1 VTPYDWTP
9 AAGHRQP
16 IGIAAA
22 GLGIRIRN
30 EGQGRAT
37 VMPHRLVRY
46 GGPLIAV
53 ALFAAALWVLHR
65 ELAGHNLGDIVAAL
79 RAIPASALL
88 GAFALTVLSYLA
100 LIGYDFLALRYLGRS
115 LSSSQI
121 GLASFSGFTFSHS
134 LGLGLL
140 TGGSVRYRLYTAYG
154 LSAGEVAELVAFV
167 TFTFGLGFVALI
179 GLWLSLDPGVFTGLA
194 APAALRAGGWFCLG
208 LTAAYLLV
216 CGLRRTPVTIRGWQL
231 QIPRLPLAIGQ
242 IALSCLDWA
251 LAGAVLYLL
260 LPQGAF
266 MSFGAFLGAFLLA
279 TAAGAVSH
287 VPGGLGVFESVM
299 LLLAPEHTPTPAI
312 LSALLAY
319 RVIYYLLPLA
329 AAVMLLAAEEIGRAG
344 ATIERIRTALG
355 RWALPLVPQALALT
369 VFLGGIVL
377 LFSGAM
383 PASGS
388 RLKWLDDAVALPLIE
403 TSHFLGSIVGAALL
417 VLARGLQRRLDAAYY
432 LSLALLSVGMAVSL
446 LKGLDYEE
454 AVVLAIM
461 AAALWPC
468 RRAFYRRASLI
479 EQSFTPGW
487 TAAIAIVLLASGWLG
502 LFSHREVAYAHE
514 LWWQFALDSDA
525 PRTLRATT
533 GATAIALVFALVKLL
548 HPAPP
553 EPGRPTAAEVE
564 RAAALAAGSVE
575 TSAWLAALGDK
586 ALLFAS
592 SGPSFLMYAVSGR
605 SWISMGDPVGREEDH
620 LELVWRFRE
629 LSDRHAGWTVFYQV
643 SAARLP
649 IYLDLGL
656 SLLKLGEEARVP
668 LCAFSLQGGARKS
681 LRQIH
686 ARLARQGLAFE
697 VQPPAAVPAL
707 LPELAA
713 VSDAWLADKNVREK
727 GFSLGFFQADY
738 LARFPIALV
747 KQGDR
752 IVAFANLWPGA
763 GKHELS
769 IDLMRHLPDAPH
781 GVMDFLFVELMLW
794 GQAFNL
800 GMAPLSGLED
810 RPLAPAWHRVSRF
823 IYRHGEHF
831 YNFQGLRQ
839 YKEKFDPVW
848 EPRYLASPG
857 GLILP
862 RILADLALLIGGG
875 LRGMLA
881 K

>member
-1 VTPYDWTP
+1 
-9 AAGHRQP
+9 
-16 IGIAAA
+16 
-22 GLGIRIRN
+22 
-30 EGQGRAT
+30 
-37 VMPHRLVRY
+37 MPHRLLRY
-46 GGPLIAV
+46 GGPVIAV
-53 ALFAAALWVLHR
+53 MLFTAALWVLHR
-65 ELAGHNLGDIVAAL
+65 QLAGHNLGDIVAEL

-88 GAFALTVLSYLA
+88 GASALTVLSHIA
-100 LIGYDFLALRYLGRS
+100 LTGYDFLALHYLGRNLPYS
-115 LSSSQI
+115 KVA
-121 GLASFSGFTFSHS
+121 LASFIGVTFSHG

-167 TFTFGLGFVALI
+167 TFTFGIGFIALI
-179 GLWLSLDPGVFTGLA
+179 GLWLSLDPGVFTSLG
-194 APAALRAGGWFCLG
+194 APVAALRAAGWLCLG
-208 LTAAYLLV
+208 ITSAYVLV
-216 CGLRRTPVTIRGWQL
+216 CWLRRAPVSVSGWQL
-231 QIPRLPLAIGQ
+231 PMPGLPLALGQ
-242 IALSCLDWA
+242 ILISCLDWV
-251 LAGAVLYLL
+251 LAAAVLYVL

-266 MSFGAFLGAFLLA
+266 MSYGAFVGAFLLA
-279 TAAGAVSH
+279 TAAGAISH
-287 VPGGLGVFESVM
+287 VPAGLGVFESVM
-299 LLLAPEHTPTPAI
+299 LLVAPEHTVTPAM

-319 RVIYYLLPLA
+319 RVIYYLVPLV
-329 AAVMLLAAEEIGRAG
+329 AAVMLLAEEEIRRAG
-344 ATIERIRTALG
+344 ATIERVRTAVG

-369 VFLGGIVL
+369 VFLGGMVL
-377 LFSGAM
+377 LFSGAT

-388 RLKWLDDAVALPLIE
+388 RLVWLNRALPLPLLE
-403 TSHFLGSIVGAALL
+403 ASHFLGSMAGAALL
-417 VLARGLQRRLDAAYY
+417 LLARGLQRRIDAAYY
-432 LSLALLSVGMAVSL
+432 LTLALLCVGIAVSL

-454 AVVLAIM
+454 ALVLAIM

-514 LWWQFALDSDA
+514 LWWQFTLHGDA
-525 PRTLRATT
+525 PRFLRATT
-533 GATAIALVFALVKLL
+533 GATAFALIFALVKLL
-548 HPAPP
+548 RPAAL
-553 EPGRPTAAEVE
+553 EPKRPAAVDIE
-564 RAAALAAGSVE
+564 RAATLAARSPE
-575 TSAWLAALGDK
+575 TSAYLATLGDK
-586 ALLFAS
+586 ALLFG
-592 SGPSFLMYAVSGR
+592 SGGRSFLMYAISGR
-605 SWISMGDPVGREEDH
+605 SWVSMGDPVGCEKDH

-629 LSDRHAGWTVFYQV
+629 LSDRHDGWTVFYQV

-668 LCAFSLQGGARKS
+668 LGAFSLQGGTRKS

-697 VQPPAAVPAL
+697 VQPPTAVPAL
-707 LPELAA
+707 LPELEA
-713 VSDAWLADKNVREK
+713 VSAAWLADKNVREK

-738 LARFPIALV
+738 LVRFPIALA

-752 IVAFANLWPGA
+752 IVGFGNLWPGA
-763 GKHELS
+763 GKQELS
-769 IDLMRHLPDAPH
+769 IDLMRHLPGAPH
-781 GVMDFLFVELMLW
+781 GVMDFLFIELMLW
-794 GQAFNL
+794 GQAQGYGWFNL

-810 RPLAPAWHRVSRF
+810 RPLAPAWNRVSGF

-831 YNFQGLRQ
+831 YNFQGLRH

-875 LRGMLA
+875 LRGVLA